1 MIAEL
6 NKEAQDPTLVSA
18 YPEAGERVTA
28 KGSPAYRCIK
38 RVFDV
43 TVSLCAGL
51 ILLIPMILVGI
62 LIRIDSP
69 GPAIFRQERMGKHG
83 KTFIIYK
90 FRTMRVEAP
99 NNMPTH
105 RIEETR
111 GYITK
116 VGAVL
121 RRTSIDELPQLFN
134 VLRGDM
140 SIVGYRPV
148 CLCEEE
154 LNALRSRLGV
164 FAVRPGITGLAQV
177 NGRDHLG
184 FREKARLDAEY
195 VQSRSIKLDLWCLVK
210 TVSIVLSGEGVK

>member
-1 MIAEL
+1 MARA
-6 NKEAQDPTLVSA
+6 NPVYD
-18 YPEAGERVTA
+18 
-28 KGSPAYRCIK
+28 CFK
-38 RVFDV
+38 RIFDV
-43 TVSLCAGL
+43 TASLLAGAV
-51 ILLIPMILVGI
+51 LLIPMLLVGL
-62 LIRIDSP
+62 LICMDSP
-69 GPAIFRQERMGKHG
+69 GPAIFRQERMGKDG
-83 KTFIIYK
+83 KTFTIYK
-90 FRTMRVEAP
+90 FRTMRVDAP
-99 NNMPTH
+99 DNVPTNQ
-105 RIEETR
+105 IDLSR

-121 RRTSIDELPQLFN
+121 RRTSMDELPQLFN

-177 NGRDHLG
+177 NGRDHLS

-195 VQSRSIKLDLWCLVK
+195 VRNMSIRLDLWCLLK
-210 TVSIVLSGEGVK
+210 TVFIVVSGEGVR